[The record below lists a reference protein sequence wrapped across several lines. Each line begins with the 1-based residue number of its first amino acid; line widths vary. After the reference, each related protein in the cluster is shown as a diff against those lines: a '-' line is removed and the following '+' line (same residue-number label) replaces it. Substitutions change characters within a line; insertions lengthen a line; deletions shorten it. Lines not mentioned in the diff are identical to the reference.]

1 MCRARWKRKVLL
13 DLVEMFA
20 TSRNHDEL
28 KHAWTEWR
36 KASGNKYRE
45 EYLDFIQ
52 IHQDGAKSL
61 GFNDLKEQ
69 WLERYE
75 SEDFAEL
82 IHRVWTEEVE
92 IQGKSISLETFY
104 KQFHAYIRSK
114 LRQFYKVVEIIF
126 FPEESKSNHF

>member
-1 MCRARWKRKVLL
+1 
-13 DLVEMFA
+13 MFA

-114 LRQFYKVVEIIF
+114 LRQFYKVVVIIF